1 MMANL
6 FDENEAP
13 EGEPLKI
20 VVGDFIQWKK
30 TTLAETYPPALYSAT
45 YVARIAAGTTAEIQ
59 IAAVER
65 TAYYLFTA
73 SSQTS
78 AAFAPGF
85 YHWQLEVVQTSSG
98 NRVVVE
104 RGEFEIIQDLDN
116 SGADPRTHAEIM
128 LNKIESL
135 LQGRAD
141 KDVSSYSIQ
150 GRSIAK
156 MSIVDLL
163 QWRDY
168 YRKEVSKERRDNAIA
183 VGKPTKT
190 TMKVRFL

>member
-1 MMANL
+1 MANL

-30 TTLAETYPPALYSAT
+30 TALAETYPPALYSAN
-45 YVARIAAGTTAEIQ
+45 YVARVTGGGSSEIQ
-59 IAAVER
+59 LPAVER
-65 TAYYLFTA
+65 TGYYLFTA
-73 SSQTS
+73 SSATS
-78 AAFAPGF
+78 ASFEPGF
-85 YHWQLEVVQTSSG
+85 YHWQLEIVQTSTN
-98 NRVVVE
+98 NRIVVE
-104 RGEFEIIQDLDN
+104 RGEFEAIQDLDTN
-116 SGADPRTHAEIM
+116 GADPRTHAEIM
-128 LNKIESL
+128 LDKIESL

-156 MSIVDLL
+156 MSVVDLL

-168 YRKEVSKERRDNAIA
+168 YRKEVLKERRDNAIA
-183 VGKPTKT
+183 LGRPTKT

>member
-1 MMANL
+1 MANL

-13 EGEPLKI
+13 EGEPLKV

-30 TTLAETYPPALYSAT
+30 TALAETYPPALYSAT
-45 YVARIAAGTTAEIQ
+45 YVARVAAGNASEIQ
-59 IAAVER
+59 LAAVER
-65 TAYYLFTA
+65 TGYYLFTA
-73 SSQTS
+73 TS
-78 AAFAPGF
+78 AQSADFVPGF
-85 YHWQLEVVQTSSG
+85 YHWQLEIVQTSSG

-104 RGEFEIIQDLDN
+104 RGEFEAIQDLDN
-116 SGADPRTHAEIM
+116 NGADPRSHAEIM
-128 LNKIESL
+128 LDKIQSL
-135 LQGRAD
+135 LVGRAD

-156 MSIVDLL
+156 MSVVDLL

-168 YRKEVSKERRDNAIA
+168 YRKEVVKERRDNAISL
-183 VGKPTKT
+183 GKPTKT

>member
-1 MMANL
+1 MANL
-6 FDENEAP
+6 FNENEAP

-30 TTLAETYPPALYSAT
+30 SSLAETYPPALYSAN
-45 YVARIAAGTTAEIQ
+45 YVARITAGGATEVQ
-59 IAAVER
+59 IAATE
-65 TAYYLFTA
+65 TSSYYLFTV
-73 SSQTS
+73 SSATS
-78 AAFAPGF
+78 AAFVSGF
-85 YHWQLEVVQTSSG
+85 YHWQLEVTQTSSG
-98 NRVVVE
+98 NRIVVE
-104 RGEFEIIQDLDN
+104 RGEFEFIQDLDN
-116 SGADPRTHAEIM
+116 TGADPRSHAEIM
-128 LNKIESL
+128 LDKIQSL

-168 YRKEVSKERRDNAIA
+168 YRKEVLKERRDNAISL
-183 VGKPTKT
+183 GKPTKT
-190 TMKVRFL
+190 TMKVRFI

>member
-1 MMANL
+1 MANL

-30 TTLAETYPPALYSAT
+30 TSLAETYPPALYSAN
-45 YVARIAAGTTAEIQ
+45 YVARVSTGANTEIQ
-59 IAAVER
+59 IAAIER
-65 TAYYLFTA
+65 TGYYLFQVT
-73 SSQTS
+73 SNTS
-78 AAFAPGF
+78 ANFVPGF
-85 YHWQLEVVQTSSG
+85 YHWQLEIVQTSSG

-104 RGEFEIIQDLDN
+104 RGEFEAIQDLDVN
-116 SGADPRTHAEIM
+116 GADPRSHAEVM
-128 LNKIESL
+128 LDKIQSL
-135 LQGRAD
+135 LVGRAD

-156 MSIVDLL
+156 MSVVDLL

-168 YRKEVSKERRDNAIA
+168 YRKEVLKERRDNAISL
-183 VGKPTKT
+183 GKPTKT

>member
-1 MMANL
+1 MANL

-30 TTLAETYPPALYSAT
+30 TSLAQTYPPSLYSAN
-45 YVARIAAGTTAEIQ
+45 YVARVTGGGSSEIQ
-59 IAAVER
+59 LPAVER
-65 TAYYLFTA
+65 TGYYLFTA
-73 SSQTS
+73 SSATS
-78 AAFAPGF
+78 ASFEPGF
-85 YHWQLEVVQTSSG
+85 YHWQLEIVQTSTN
-98 NRVVVE
+98 NRIVVE
-104 RGEFEIIQDLDN
+104 RGEFEAIQDLDTN
-116 SGADPRTHAEIM
+116 GADPRTHAEIM
-128 LNKIESL
+128 LDKIESL

-156 MSIVDLL
+156 MSVVDLL

-168 YRKEVSKERRDNAIA
+168 YRKEVLKERRDNAIA
-183 VGKPTKT
+183 LGRPTKT

>member
-1 MMANL
+1 MANL

-13 EGEPLKI
+13 EGEPLKV

-30 TTLAETYPPALYSAT
+30 TALAETYPPALYSAT
-45 YVARIAAGTTAEIQ
+45 YVARVAAGNASEIQ
-59 IAAVER
+59 LAAVER
-65 TAYYLFTA
+65 TGYYLFTA
-73 SSQTS
+73 TS
-78 AAFAPGF
+78 AQSADFVPGF
-85 YHWQLEVVQTSSG
+85 YHWQLEIVQTSSG

-104 RGEFEIIQDLDN
+104 RGEFEAIQDLDN
-116 SGADPRTHAEIM
+116 NGADPRSHAEIM
-128 LNKIESL
+128 LDKIQSL
-135 LQGRAD
+135 LVGRAD

-156 MSIVDLL
+156 MSVVDLL

-168 YRKEVSKERRDNAIA
+168 YRKEVTRERRDNAIA
-183 VGKPTKT
+183 LGKPTKT

>member
-1 MMANL
+1 MANL

-13 EGEPLKI
+13 EGEPQKI

-30 TTLAETYPPALYSAT
+30 TALAETYPPALYSAE
-45 YVARIAAGTTAEIQ
+45 YVARVASGQSAEIKIAAI
-59 IAAVER
+59 ER
-65 TAYYLFTA
+65 TGYYLFSANSATTA
-73 SSQTS
+73 NFT
-78 AAFAPGF
+78 PGF
-85 YHWQLEVVQTSSG
+85 YHWQLEITQTSSG

-104 RGEFEIIQDLDN
+104 RGEFEAIADLDN
-116 SGADPRTHAEIM
+116 NGADPRTHAEIM
-128 LNKIESL
+128 LDKIEGL
-135 LQGRAD
+135 LIGRAD

-168 YRKEVSKERRDNAIA
+168 YRKEVTKERRDNAIA
-183 VGKPTKT
+183 LGRPTKT
-190 TMKVRFL
+190 TVKVRFQ

>member
-1 MMANL
+1 MANL

-30 TTLAETYPPALYSAT
+30 TALAETYPPSLYSAA
-45 YVARIAAGTTAEIQ
+45 YVARIAAGTTSEIQ

-65 TAYYLFTA
+65 SDYYLFT
-73 SSQTS
+73 SSSATS
-78 AAFAPGF
+78 AAFTAGF

-104 RGEFEIIQDLDN
+104 RGEFEVIQDLDN

-183 VGKPTKT
+183 LGKKTKT